1 MKNIN
6 ISFTEAEISTLNDML
21 LNDIAQFGP
30 SIPDKNLQFYVNL
43 HNKITGD
50 ILTIK
55 DVRENIFKQS
65 KVTSILKQRE
75 VDQYGFYVDPY

>member
-6 ISFTEAEISTLNDML
+6 ISFTEAEISTLNDVL
-21 LNDIAQFGP
+21 LNDIAQFDP
-30 SIPDKNLQFYVNL
+30 SIPDKNLQFYVDL

-50 ILTIK
+50 ILTVK

-65 KVTSILKQRE
+65 KLTYTLKERE